1 MALYGVYHM
10 YDVDGG
16 CGDAIGREDLIKI
29 FATRELADAYA
40 KKWDNTHVYER
51 PYSCLYA
58 GALEVKELPKLCDET
73 ELDVAPNCYLY
84 DSEAI
89 EPVDEDDD
97 WYDDDEG
104 NEGKW
109 VSSQDCRPYSF
120 VTDEE
125 KMHDFRILTKE
136 EFLESYSYLTEDEY
150 DITKFYVDRAL
161 EYAEQHGIIEYHLEE
176 GKMIFYTSFPME
188 GMTYKATVDLNQL
201 TETREALYRY
211 YVAYIDLVEGKYAT
225 NYMA

>member
-16 CGDAIGREDLIKI
+16 FGDAVGKENLIKI
-29 FATRELADAYA
+29 FATKELADAYA
-40 KKWDNTHVYER
+40 KKWDNTHVYDQ

-58 GALEVKELPKLCDET
+58 GALRVRELPKLSDET
-73 ELDVAPNCYLY
+73 ELNVAPNCYLY

-89 EPVDEDDD
+89 ESVDEDDD
-97 WYDDDEG
+97 WD
-104 NEGKW
+104 W
-109 VSSQDCRPYSF
+109 VSSPTIPPYSF

-125 KMHDFRILTKE
+125 KMHDIRILTKE

-161 EYAEQHGIIEYHLEE
+161 EYAEKHGIIEYHLEE

-188 GMTYKATVDLNQL
+188 HMTYKATVDLNQL
-201 TETREALYRY
+201 TETREALDRY
-211 YVAYIDLVEGKYAT
+211 YVAYVDLVEGKYES